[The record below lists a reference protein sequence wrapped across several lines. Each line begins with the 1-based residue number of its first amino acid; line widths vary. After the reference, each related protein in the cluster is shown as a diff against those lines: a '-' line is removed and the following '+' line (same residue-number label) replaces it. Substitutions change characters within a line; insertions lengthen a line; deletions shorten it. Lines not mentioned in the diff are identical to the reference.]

1 MDFSAQYI
9 KKFLSLAIVFVACL
23 ELLTA
28 QNVNPVLKYEINV
41 TAQNE
46 LEVVVKPIVNSGF
59 RNFVFPKQMPNY
71 YKQEVQK
78 NKIFDFIISSGNQVV
93 SINQQTDTIPLP
105 NYFDF
110 ISYKVKLDALTA
122 ADFAPIMSFSINDE
136 VKLLNVSTFFA
147 YVDTKNTSIEL
158 EIKQNGK
165 SVFNQIETFAYF
177 QQDPICIG
185 CQKQIINTDYGQL
198 AIDFYTTKLESN
210 QLILNIKKALEGF
223 SFLEYKRTFKGK
235 KLIFLEDSVSN
246 NTGAITHKNT
256 IVFYFNNESNFT
268 IQKTI
273 LHELIHWAVPYNNS
287 WLNEGAAEF
296 LSLKL
301 LRKAA
306 VISEDE
312 FLANMSL
319 KMREADL
326 VKEYSVLDL
335 YTKNTLLDQET
346 NYRALYSKGAVM
358 AWLLD
363 IIIFESGNHKVSLE
377 SYLMSGL
384 EGKSGVNKDFV
395 DAKILDFEECYVNQ
409 NALFSHNQFLNVL
422 GVLFEENKIVEIK
435 TVENILIEKK
445 DEKTILLDNSGLNSL
460 SEGDII
466 LSLNSENTFNDIK
479 RELAES
485 KERVDVFLVLRNGKK
500 MTIKISSAETL
511 NIRKRFVLSFFE
523 NRTSEQKSNWLEYI
537 N

>member
-1 MDFSAQYI
+1 
-9 KKFLSLAIVFVACL
+9 
-23 ELLTA
+23 
-28 QNVNPVLKYEINV
+28 
-41 TAQNE
+41 
-46 LEVVVKPIVNSGF
+46 
-59 RNFVFPKQMPNY
+59 
-71 YKQEVQK
+71 
-78 NKIFDFIISSGNQVV
+78 
-93 SINQQTDTIPLP
+93 
-105 NYFDF
+105 
-110 ISYKVKLDALTA
+110 
-122 ADFAPIMSFSINDE
+122 
-136 VKLLNVSTFFA
+136 
-147 YVDTKNTSIEL
+147 
-158 EIKQNGK
+158 
-165 SVFNQIETFAYF
+165 
-177 QQDPICIG
+177 
-185 CQKQIINTDYGQL
+185 
-198 AIDFYTTKLESN
+198 
-210 QLILNIKKALEGF
+210 
-223 SFLEYKRTFKGK
+223 
-235 KLIFLEDSVSN
+235 LEDSVSN

-346 NYRALYSKGAVM
+346 NYWALYSKGAVM

-422 GVLFEENKIVEIK
+422 GVLFEENKIVEI
-435 TVENILIEKK
+435 EYDFQIESRHDVP
-445 DEKTILLDNSGLNSL
+445 DEMM
-460 SEGDII
+460 EHRFPP
-466 LSLNSENTFNDIK
+466 TFNDL
-479 RELAES
+479 RLELTYYDEAGNIYHS
-485 KERVDVFLVLRNGKK
+485 YV
-500 MTIKISSAETL
+500 TIRDNKVITE
-511 NIRKRFVLSFFE
+511 K
-523 NRTSEQKSNWLEYI
+523 Q
-537 N
+537 